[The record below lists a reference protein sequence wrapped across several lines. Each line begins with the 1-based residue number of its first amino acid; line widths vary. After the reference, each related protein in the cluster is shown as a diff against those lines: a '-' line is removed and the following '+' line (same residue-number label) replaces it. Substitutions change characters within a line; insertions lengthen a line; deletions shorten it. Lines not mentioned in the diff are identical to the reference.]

1 MIRVIMGKKGTG
13 KTKQMID
20 MINEAVQS
28 EHGNVVCIEKGSKLT
43 FDIHYQIRLVDS
55 SEYDVANFTAL
66 KGFISGLH
74 AGNYD
79 ITHIFIDSLTKIV
92 PTDGYNDV
100 EDFLNWLNNFGEKEE
115 RHQVHHHHQRRA
127 RPGPRGHQAVFLIP
141 VKRKR
146 PPLHRGGRFYLSRFW
161 DCIRIFP
168 PHPLDICGDG
178 GYHCAMNSNMCSI
191 MWARFAQSEP
201 PNSRRRS
208 DFSTGR
214 GKFVDCRA
222 GAPA

>member
-79 ITHIFIDSLTKIV
+79 ITHIFIDSLCKVV
-92 PTDGYNDV
+92 PSEVNNEV
-100 EDFLNWLNNFGEKEE
+100 EDFLDWLNSFSEK
-115 RHQVHHHHQRRA
+115 HN
-127 RPGPRGHQAVFLIP
+127 I
-141 VKRKR
+141 
-146 PPLHRGGRFYLSRFW
+146 
-161 DCIRIFP
+161 
-168 PHPLDICGDG
+168 
-178 GYHCAMNSNMCSI
+178 
-191 MWARFAQSEP
+191 
-201 PNSRRRS
+201 
-208 DFSTGR
+208 
-214 GKFVDCRA
+214 KFTVTISADA
-222 GAPA
+222 ELAHEGIKKFF